1 MNPSL
6 SSPKLRSLK
15 SSADVDRYLSS
26 AEFPL
31 VNGDEVTFVYRGAAE
46 RVELRHWVYGL
57 PSNMPM
63 TKADNVDLWYCV
75 MDFPH
80 GSRIEY
86 KFEVFEHGH
95 GRWILDPNNPRIAQD
110 PFGGNS
116 VVHCGGYCQPDWVSE
131 DPDASAGR
139 LETIQVD
146 SDVFDETRD
155 VQVYLPSSYRPYR
168 RHRLIVVH
176 DGNDYVKFSRLVTV
190 LDNLLQQHEIPPM
203 VVALTNPV
211 DRLKEY
217 AADLKHGQHIV
228 DELLPALESN
238 YSLIEDPAGRCLMGA
253 SFGGVA
259 SLATAWQFPD
269 TFDSLLL
276 QSGSFAFTDIGKHW
290 RDDVFDP
297 VVEFMNQFRQ
307 QPGNFAKRVFVS
319 CGQYES
325 LIYENRSLIP
335 LLNRHGVETKF
346 VEAPDGHNWEN
357 WRDRL
362 RDGLSWL
369 FPGPLWYTYM

>member
-1 MNPSL
+1 MNPPLFPPELQSL
-6 SSPKLRSLK
+6 RTEE
-15 SSADVDRYLSS
+15 DVDRFLKTRDV
-26 AEFPL
+26 PI
-31 VNGDEVTFVYRGAAE
+31 VHGDAVTFLFRGKAK

-63 TKADNVDLWYCV
+63 TKVNGVDLWCCV
-75 MDFPH
+75 MDFPP

-86 KFEVFEHGH
+86 KFEVFHDGH
-95 GRWILDPNNPRIAQD
+95 GDWILDPLNPKIAQD

-116 VVHCGGYCQPDWVSE
+116 VVHCNGYIEPDWVRETPGVS
-131 DPDASAGR
+131 SGH
-139 LETIQVD
+139 LETVSIK
-146 SDVFDETRD
+146 SRVFGETRD
-155 VQVYLPSSYRPYR
+155 VDVYLPSSYRSYR
-168 RHRLIVVH
+168 RHRLIIAH
-176 DGNDYVKFSRLVTV
+176 DGSDYVKYSRLITV
-190 LDNLLQQHEIPPM
+190 LDNLSDRLEIPP
-203 VVALTNPV
+203 VVLALTNPG
-211 DRLKEY
+211 DRLTEY
-217 AADLKHGQHIV
+217 AADLRHGRHLV
-228 DELLPALESN
+228 DELMPALESR
-238 YSLIEDPAGRCLMGA
+238 YSLIPESAGRCLMGA

-259 SLATAWQFPD
+259 SLATAWQFPG

-297 VVEFMNQFRQ
+297 VVEFMNQFRKD
-307 QPGNFAKRVFVS
+307 PGSFAKRVFVS

-335 LLNRHGVETKF
+335 LLNRHGIETRF
-346 VEAPDGHNWEN
+346 VEARDGHNWEN

-369 FPGPLWYTYM
+369 FPGPLWYTYL